1 MAHNP
6 ISLDLLRALDAIDQR
21 GSFAAAAEALH
32 KVPSALT
39 YTVQKVEQDL
49 GIDLFDRSGHRAKMT
64 PAARLMLEEGRGI
77 LRDIDNLASS
87 AKKIASGWEPELR
100 IGVDTIYEPA
110 RLYPLVHEFNEAN
123 PYIKV
128 HLIHGSLSGTWEM
141 LISGEADLIL
151 SADNLDPKLDGYQTE
166 RFGQVNMVFA
176 VAKDHPLAQ
185 NACDWTHED
194 IEAYPTIVVKDSTKL
209 MTPRTIGWTRQN
221 KLITVPS
228 MRDKI
233 EAQLGGLGVGYL
245 PQHRIQNHL
254 DSGEL
259 VQVKLQESNPPSS
272 GVKAWRTGV
281 SGNAL
286 NWFRERITEDV
297 LGLGGSEI

>member
-6 ISLDLLRALDAIDQR
+6 LSLDLLRALDAIDQR

-64 PAARLMLEEGRGI
+64 PAARLILEEGRGI

-100 IGVDTIYEPA
+100 IGVDSVFEPA
-110 RLYPLVHEFNEAN
+110 RLYPLVHEFNEAH

-128 HLIHGSLSGTWEM
+128 HLVHGSLSGTWEL
-141 LISGEADLIL
+141 LINGDADLIL
-151 SADNLDPKLDGYQTE
+151 STDFLDPKIDGYETR
-166 RFGQVNMVFA
+166 RFGEMSMVFA
-176 VAKDHPLAQ
+176 VAKDHPLAS
-185 NACDWTHED
+185 NACDWTHEQ
-194 IEAYPTIVVKDSTKL
+194 IEAYPTIVVRDTSKL
-209 MTPRTIGWTRQN
+209 MAPRTIGWTRQN
-221 KLITVPS
+221 RLITVPT

-233 EAQLGGLGVGYL
+233 EAQIAGLGVGYL
-245 PQHRIQNHL
+245 PRHRIQAEL
-254 DSGEL
+254 DNGDL
-259 VQVKLQESNPPSS
+259 VQVKLSETNPPSAAVMAWRS
-272 GVKAWRTGV
+272 GVNGKALG
-281 SGNAL
+281 
-286 NWFRERITEDV
+286 WFRDRIGAEV
-297 LGLGGSEI
+297 LGV

>member
-64 PAARLMLEEGRGI
+64 PAARLILEEGRGI

-100 IGVDTIYEPA
+100 IGVDTIYETA
-110 RLYPLVHEFNEAN
+110 RLYPLVHEFNEAH

-128 HLIHGSLSGTWEM
+128 HLIHGSLSGTWEL
-141 LISGEADLIL
+141 LINGDADLVL
-151 SADNLDPKLDGYQTE
+151 SADNLDPKIDGYETE
-166 RFGQVNMVFA
+166 RFGTMSMVFA
-176 VAKDHPLAQ
+176 VAKDHPLASK
-185 NACDWTHED
+185 ACDWSHEE
-194 IEAYPTIVVKDSTKL
+194 IEAYPTVVVRDSSRL
-209 MTPRTIGWTRQN
+209 MAPRTIGWTRQN
-221 KLITVPS
+221 KLITVPT

-233 EAQLGGLGVGYL
+233 EAQLAGLGVGYL
-245 PQHRIQNHL
+245 PLHRIQPYL
-254 DSGEL
+254 DSGDL
-259 VQVKLQESNPPSS
+259 VLVKLNQTNPPSS

-286 NWFRERITEDV
+286 AWFRERINEGV
-297 LGLGGSEI
+297 LGLDIK

>member
-64 PAARLMLEEGRGI
+64 PAARLMLEQGRGI

-100 IGVDTIYEPA
+100 IAIDTVYEPS
-110 RLYPLVHEFNEAN
+110 RLYPLIHEFNEAH

-128 HLIHGSLSGTWEM
+128 HLIHGSLTGTWEM
-141 LISGEADLIL
+141 LINGEADLIL
-151 SADNLDPKLDGYQTE
+151 SADNLDPRIDGYETE
-166 RFGQVNMVFA
+166 RFGEMSMVFA
-176 VAKDHPLAQ
+176 VAKTHPLASK
-185 NACDWTHED
+185 ACDWTHDE
-194 IEAYPTIVVKDSTKL
+194 IEAYPTIVVRDSSKL
-209 MTPRTIGWTRQN
+209 MAPRTIGWTRQN
-221 KLITVPS
+221 RLITVPT

-233 EAQLGGLGVGYL
+233 QAQLAGLGVGYL
-245 PQHRIQNHL
+245 PRHRIQKHL
-254 DSGEL
+254 ESGDL
-259 VQVKLQESNPPSS
+259 VQVKLQETNPPTS

-286 NWFRERITEDV
+286 NWFRERITEEV
-297 LGLGGSEI
+297 LGLKVEP